1 MGIFQLRG
9 ANHILVKCYE
19 ISKAPH
25 SLSLSILVCYLIGF
39 GTKGRVPVSFSGGC
53 LYSNPPLYRHRQW
66 GQRTVYSVY
75 TQCSGCR
82 QPGRQLGTS
91 LYFPLFMPDLPTMK
105 WIHNTKTT
113 EGSANMFV
121 KLFMLPVYSRVWGS
135 PPTGLHFGPILAY

>member
-82 QPGRQLGTS
+82 QPGQQWGTS
-91 LYFPLFMPDLPTMK
+91 LYYSLFLPDLH
-105 WIHNTKTT
+105 IHNKETK
-113 EGSANMFV
+113 EGSTNMFIKQRIV
-121 KLFMLPVYSRVWGS
+121 SI
-135 PPTGLHFGPILAY
+135 TILNKSL